1 MLLGPNYTDQDYINL
16 YVEQLRLLKRLQQQ
30 FQYEV
35 NICAVQGLS
44 DRITK
49 IVLTPLGTATEFALV
64 PLLNGSDKEL
74 VISQTIPRGRTH
86 WVVNFSP
93 EPKVIFESADFEL
106 DRKVHRYTRY
116 MTCLLNL

>member
-49 IVLTPLGTATEFALV
+49 IVLTPLETAMETITRDVKALQSSV
-64 PLLNGSDKEL
+64 AKTDPVLYLCMIKRAGGLLD
-74 VISQTIPRGRTH
+74 
-86 WVVNFSP
+86 
-93 EPKVIFESADFEL
+93 D
-106 DRKVHRYTRY
+106 
-116 MTCLLNL
+116 

>member
-49 IVLTPLGTATEFALV
+49 IVLTPLETAMETITKDVKALKSSIAKTDPV
-64 PLLNGSDKEL
+64 LYLCMIKRAGDLLD
-74 VISQTIPRGRTH
+74 
-86 WVVNFSP
+86 
-93 EPKVIFESADFEL
+93 D
-106 DRKVHRYTRY
+106 
-116 MTCLLNL
+116 